1 MAIGTLKNVATL
13 LKWAVVRQMIVDVL
27 KTDHL
32 FEKKLS
38 KVYHHHKDRQ
48 IPRQIPK

>member
-1 MAIGTLKNVATL
+1 
-13 LKWAVVRQMIVDVL
+13 MIVDVL

-38 KVYHHHKDRQ
+38 KVYDHHKDWQ
-48 IPRQIPK
+48 LFQDKFQNNKKVFEETLENLKNLFL